1 MIFYLFILLLIAQ
14 RIGELVLAR
23 NNEER
28 MKKEGG
34 LEFGM
39 SHYPWIVLLHLGFF
53 ISLFAEYKLF
63 DQKPSSY
70 WMIWLSLFLLAQV
83 GRVWVISSL
92 GQYWNTKII
101 VMPSADPVSRGPYKY
116 IKHPNYVIV
125 AVEIIVISLLFNAYI
140 TAIIFSCLNVWMMSI
155 RIPIEERALS
165 NLTSYAGHNLKSNKK

>member
-1 MIFYLFILLLIAQ
+1 MIFYLFIILLIAQ

-23 NNEER
+23 NNEAR

-53 ISLFAEYKLF
+53 ISLFAEYTFLN
-63 DQKPSSY
+63 QTPSVY
-70 WMIWLSLFLLAQV
+70 WEIWLSLFLLAQV

-92 GQYWNTKII
+92 GPYWNTKII
-101 VMPSADPVSRGPYKY
+101 VMPSAEPVRRGPYKY
-116 IKHPNYVIV
+116 VKHPNYVIV
-125 AVEIIVISLLFNAYI
+125 AVEIIVITLLFNAYL
-140 TAIIFSCLNVWMMSI
+140 TAIIFSCLNAWMMSV

-165 NLTSYAGHNLKSNKK
+165 NLTSYAGHYSKNNKK